1 MPELHRRHI
10 HCPHGAP
17 FGGEPLA
24 IVQSDSNIARMV
36 HRRESAIIISAIY
49 HLPEV
54 IDQADT
60 VISVLG
66 QSDKLQFPEVGSREV
81 LRLTFDDTVIASKTL
96 IPANREH
103 IAELIE
109 FARRWNGV
117 GTLLVHCRAGSSR
130 SPAAAMIAA
139 AALGW
144 PDSAELVVRIRTAR
158 AYFRPNEA
166 MLKLADSLLGT
177 IPGLVDLS
185 RSVPITTRT
194 DNWKPVRV
202 PLNTFNQS

>member
-1 MPELHRRHI
+1 MSRLTPTSRKMDQQR
-10 HCPHGAP
+10 G
-17 FGGEPLA
+17 
-24 IVQSDSNIARMV
+24 
-36 HRRESAIIISAIY
+36 SAIIISAIY
-49 HLPEV
+49 HLPQV
-54 IDQADT
+54 MHQADA

-66 QSDKLQFPEVGSREV
+66 QSDKLLFPDVGNRKA

-96 IPANREH
+96 IPASREH

-144 PDSAELVVRIRTAR
+144 PDSAELVLRVRTAK
-158 AYFRPNEA
+158 AYFTPNEN

-177 IPGLVDLS
+177 SPGLVEVS
-185 RSVPITTRT
+185 RSVQVPPRT
-194 DNWKPVRV
+194 NKWAPVRV
-202 PLNTFNQS
+202 PLTPPGSP